1 MRDYFAQLGK
11 VIVQCSMFMY
21 EIPFSTFSSCNIRGL
36 WRGAPLWNPTADED
50 PGKRSVP
57 GTGSVSTCTFAFFM
71 HICFFYF
78 KSSTRTFLHTT
89 AQQLISPADRLLIK
103 HILQFSL
110 KNTFSSYNCLDSMK
124 NFIIIMRFPVEVFR
138 VRAISIF
145 LSVSKTAP
153 SYATSW
159 KDQLSQ

>member
-1 MRDYFAQLGK
+1 MRTHFLRFQEAIVEQPQMRDYFAQLGK

-36 WRGAPLWNPTADED
+36 AIWRGAPLWNPTADED

-78 KSSTRTFLHTT
+78 KSSTRTFLHTK
-89 AQQLISPADRLLIK
+89 AQHVISPADRLLIK
-103 HILQFSL
+103 HIQFNS
-110 KNTFSSYNCLDSMK
+110 NTSSSYNCLDSYLK
-124 NFIIIMRFPVEVFR
+124 LFGFLLKCSVFERFPF
-138 VRAISIF
+138 S
-145 LSVSKTAP
+145 
-153 SYATSW
+153 
-159 KDQLSQ
+159 